1 MTERFDVAVIGAG
14 IVGLASARAILAR
27 APGLSIAVLEKERGI
42 ASHQT
47 GHNSG
52 VVHSGVYYK
61 PGSLK
66 AGLCLAGRRALLEFA
81 EERGIRSARIGKFI
95 VASRKEE
102 LPALDTIEGR
112 ARANRVPDV
121 RRIDGTEL
129 RSRAPGVEGVAA
141 LDIPSAAI
149 IDYPAVARAL
159 AQELEG
165 HGGVRTDSGVETATP
180 RAEGWT
186 LVTTSGEVECR
197 FVVNCA
203 GLECDLVA
211 ALMGVRPPV
220 AIVPFR
226 GDYYHVTE
234 PTRSSITTLIYPL
247 PDPEM
252 PFLGVHL
259 TPMIDGSVLAGPNAA
274 IAFAREGYRPGTLD
288 PYELARLA
296 AFSGTFGML
305 RRYGGIA
312 AREWLRSWGPAEFL
326 AAIRVLYPAARRA
339 DLGARTSGVRAQA
352 VRANGSMEDDFV
364 FVHGPSALHVLNA
377 PSPAATASFAIGE
390 RIATEAGFAAAA

>member
-1 MTERFDVAVIGAG
+1 MSDRFDVVVIGAG

-27 APGLSIAVLEKERGI
+27 RPGISIAVLDKEDEI
-42 ASHQT
+42 AAHQT

-52 VVHSGVYYK
+52 VIHSGVYYR

-66 AGLCLAGRRALLEFA
+66 AELCLAGRKLLLA
-81 EERGIRSARIGKFI
+81 YVAERGIRTLPVGKFI
-95 VASRKEE
+95 VASRADE
-102 LPALDTIEGR
+102 LPTLAMLEGR
-112 ARANRVPDV
+112 ARTNKVPDV
-121 RRIDGTEL
+121 RRIDAAEL
-129 RSRAPGVEGVAA
+129 RARAPGVEGVAA

-149 IDYPAVARAL
+149 TDYPAVARAL
-159 AQELEG
+159 AHDLEG
-165 HGGVRTDSGVETATP
+165 HGGVRTGSAVRDARP
-180 RAEGWT
+180 RGDGWT
-186 LVTTSGEVECR
+186 LDTPAGTVDAG

-211 ALMGVRPPV
+211 GLMGVRSPV

-226 GDYYHVTE
+226 GDYYHMGARV
-234 PTRSSITTLIYPL
+234 RSSITSLIYPL

-259 TPMIDGSVLAGPNAA
+259 TPMVDGSLLAGPNAA
-274 IAFAREGYRPGTLD
+274 IAFAREGYRPGTFD
-288 PYELARLA
+288 PRELQRLS

-326 AAIRVLYPAARRA
+326 SAIQVLYPAARRS

-352 VRANGSMEDDFV
+352 VRPDGSMEDDFV
-364 FVHGPSALHVLNA
+364 FVHGPGALHVLNA

-390 RIATEAGFAAAA
+390 RVAAEAGFAAP

>member
-1 MTERFDVAVIGAG
+1 MSERFDVVVIGGG
-14 IVGLASARAILAR
+14 IVGLASARAIHAR
-27 APGLSIAVLEKERGI
+27 RPSASIAVLEKESSV
-42 ASHQT
+42 AAHQT

-52 VVHSGVYYK
+52 VVHSGVYYR

-66 AGLCLAGRRALLEFA
+66 AELCLTGRRLLLDFA
-81 EERGIRSARIGKFI
+81 EARGIRTSPIGKFI
-95 VASRKEE
+95 VASRAEE
-102 LPALDTIEGR
+102 LPALEMLEGR
-112 ARANRVPDV
+112 ARANHVPSV
-121 RRIDGTEL
+121 RRIDAGEL
-129 RSRAPGVEGVAA
+129 KARAPGVEGVAA
-141 LDIPSAAI
+141 LDIPTAAI

-159 AQELEG
+159 AEDLAVV
-165 HGGVRTDSGVETATP
+165 GGVRTGSRVRATTA
-180 RAEGWT
+180 RGDGWT
-186 LVTTSGEVECR
+186 LDTVAGEVDAG

-211 ALMGVRPPV
+211 GLMGVRAPV

-226 GDYYHVTE
+226 GDYYHMGDRV
-234 PTRSSITTLIYPL
+234 RSTITLLIYPL

-259 TPMIDGSVLAGPNAA
+259 TPMIDGSLLAGPNAA
-274 IAFAREGYRPGTLD
+274 IAFAREGYRPGTFD
-288 PYELARLA
+288 PRELQRLSV
-296 AFSGTFGML
+296 FPGSLGML

-326 AAIRVLYPAARRA
+326 AAIRVLYPAARRT

-352 VRANGSMEDDFV
+352 VRPDGSMEDDFV
-364 FVHGPSALHVLNA
+364 FVHGPGALHVLNA

-390 RIATEAGFAAAA
+390 RVAAEAGFASAS